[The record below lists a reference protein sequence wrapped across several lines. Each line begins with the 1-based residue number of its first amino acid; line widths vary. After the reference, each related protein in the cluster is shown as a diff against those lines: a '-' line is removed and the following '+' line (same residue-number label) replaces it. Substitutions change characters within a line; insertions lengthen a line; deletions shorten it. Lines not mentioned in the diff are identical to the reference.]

1 MPKLLSKKAAE
12 EGTYIITAEFID
24 DDGDSVAPDTLTWTL
39 TDSSGTVINSRT
51 SVSVSSP
58 TASEDIVLSGDDLA
72 LQSGESGDTMR
83 ILTIQATY
91 DSDAGTDLPLNDAAY
106 FYIKDLKTIT

>member
-12 EGTYIITAEFID
+12 EGTYIITAEFVD

-58 TASEDIVLSGDDLA
+58 TSSEDIVLSGNDLA
-72 LQSGESGDTMR
+72 LQTGESGDTLR
-83 ILTIQATY
+83 LLTVEATY
-91 DSDAGTDLPLNDAAY
+91 DSDAGLDLPLKDVAF
-106 FYIKDLKTIT
+106 FYIKDFKAIT